1 MVLKLFIELI
11 GLIKFKV
18 KKLGKIKVQKNDLEF
33 CTYQFLIDI
42 LIYICS
48 YFNEDVNKA
57 NMEKRHKVILWTWF

>member
-57 NMEKRHKVILWTWF
+57 NMEKRHKVIL